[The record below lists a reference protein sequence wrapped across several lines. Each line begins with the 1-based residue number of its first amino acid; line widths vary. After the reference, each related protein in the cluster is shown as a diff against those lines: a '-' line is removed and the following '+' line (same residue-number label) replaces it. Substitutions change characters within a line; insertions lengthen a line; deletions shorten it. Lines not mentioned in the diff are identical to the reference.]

1 MNDVQMICQ
10 LIGCSQEE
18 ASQALLTHET
28 VVDAIESL
36 LPPAPVVSGSK
47 YIPPKP
53 IVDSGLSVEQ
63 KELCERGRWLQDKVN
78 AVFSVAHSKTLPLP
92 DAPQE
97 VLVDVPVPQAVP
109 VESSEP
115 PQFEPLPG
123 CVEQTVPQ
131 VPKFEPLLKRDPSS
145 QYVLS
150 NVLLARNMQSHCP
163 TNESQ

>member
-1 MNDVQMICQ
+1 MDDVQMICQ
-10 LIGCSQEE
+10 LVGCTQEQ
-18 ASQALLTHET
+18 ASQALLKHET
-28 VVDAIESL
+28 LVDAIDSF

-53 IVDSGLSVEQ
+53 IVDSGLSAEQ

-97 VLVDVPVPQAVP
+97 VLAHDPVPQGVT
-109 VESSEP
+109 VESSELL
-115 PQFEPLPG
+115 QSESLPG

-131 VPKFEPLLKRDPSS
+131 VPKS
-145 QYVLS
+145 
-150 NVLLARNMQSHCP
+150 
-163 TNESQ
+163 ESLP

>member
-1 MNDVQMICQ
+1 MDDVQMICQ
-10 LIGCSQEE
+10 LVGCTQEE
-18 ASQALLTHET
+18 ASQALLKHET
-28 VVDAIESL
+28 LVDAIDSF

-53 IVDSGLSVEQ
+53 IVDSGLSAEQ

-97 VLVDVPVPQAVP
+97 VLAHDPVPQGVTLEMP
-109 VESSEP
+109 EP
-115 PQFEPLPG
+115 PLSESLPG

-131 VPKFEPLLKRDPSS
+131 VPKS
-145 QYVLS
+145 
-150 NVLLARNMQSHCP
+150 
-163 TNESQ
+163 ESLP

>member
-28 VVDAIESL
+28 LVDALESL

-53 IVDSGLSVEQ
+53 IVDSGLSPEQ
-63 KELCERGRWLQDKVN
+63 KELCDRGRWLQDKVN

-97 VLVDVPVPQAVP
+97 VLADVPVQTSVKP
-109 VESSEP
+109 EKSEP
-115 PQFEPLPG
+115 PQFESLPD

-131 VPKFEPLLKRDPSS
+131 VLKSEPLLKKDSS
-145 QYVLS
+145 VQYVLS
-150 NVLLARNMQSHCP
+150 NVLLAQSRQSHCP
-163 TNESQ
+163 TNESK

>member
-1 MNDVQMICQ
+1 MICQ

-47 YIPPKP
+47 YIPSKP
-53 IVDSGLSVEQ
+53 IVDSGLSDEQ

-78 AVFSVAHSKTLPLP
+78 AVFSVAHSKTLPLQ

-97 VLVDVPVPQAVP
+97 VLEDDPDPQAVP
-109 VESSEP
+109 VERSGPVHCES
-115 PQFEPLPG
+115 LPG

-131 VPKFEPLLKRDPSS
+131 VPKSEPLLQRDSS
-145 QYVLS
+145 LQYVSS
-150 NVLLARNMQSHCP
+150 NVLLARNRQFHCP

>member
-1 MNDVQMICQ
+1 MDDVQMICQ
-10 LIGCSQEE
+10 LVGCTQEQ

-28 VVDAIESL
+28 LVDAIDSL

-53 IVDSGLSVEQ
+53 IVDSGLSDEQ

-92 DAPQE
+92 DAPPE
-97 VLVDVPVPQAVP
+97 VLAHDPVPQGVT

-115 PQFEPLPG
+115 RQSEPPQD
-123 CVEQTVPQ
+123 CVE
-131 VPKFEPLLKRDPSS
+131 
-145 QYVLS
+145 
-150 NVLLARNMQSHCP
+150 
-163 TNESQ
+163 

>member
-10 LIGCSQEE
+10 LVGCSQEE
-18 ASQALLTHET
+18 ASQALLKHET

-36 LPPAPVVSGSK
+36 LPPAPSISGSK

-53 IVDSGLSVEQ
+53 TVDSGLSPEQ
-63 KELCERGRWLQDKVN
+63 EALCKRGRWLQDQVN

-97 VLVDVPVPQAVP
+97 VLVDVPVQTGAKFQILETLGELPLDCVGQTAPQD
-109 VESSEP
+109 
-115 PQFEPLPG
+115 L
-123 CVEQTVPQ
+123 
-131 VPKFEPLLKRDPSS
+131 KFETLPQRDSS
-145 QYVLS
+145 LQYVSS
-150 NVLLARNMQSHCP
+150 NVLLAQSRHFHCP

>member
-18 ASQALLTHET
+18 ASQALLKHET

-47 YIPPKP
+47 YIPSKP
-53 IVDSGLSVEQ
+53 IVDSGLSDEQ

-97 VLVDVPVPQAVP
+97 VLEDDLVPQAVL

-115 PQFEPLPG
+115 AQNEPLPD

-131 VPKFEPLLKRDPSS
+131 VPKFETLPQRDSS
-145 QYVLS
+145 LQYVSS
-150 NVLLARNMQSHCP
+150 NVLLAQNRQFHCP

>member
-97 VLVDVPVPQAVP
+97 ALVSVPVQQGVKP
-109 VESSEP
+109 ERLEP

-131 VPKFEPLLKRDPSS
+131 VPKSEPLP
-145 QYVLS
+145 
-150 NVLLARNMQSHCP
+150 
-163 TNESQ
+163 

>member
-53 IVDSGLSVEQ
+53 IVDSGLSPEQ

-97 VLVDVPVPQAVP
+97 VLEYDPVQQGVKP
-109 VESSEP
+109 ERLEP

-131 VPKFEPLLKRDPSS
+131 VPKSEPLP
-145 QYVLS
+145 
-150 NVLLARNMQSHCP
+150 
-163 TNESQ
+163 

>member
-1 MNDVQMICQ
+1 MNDVEMICQ

-18 ASQALLTHET
+18 ASQALLKHET
-28 VVDAIESL
+28 LVDAIESL

-97 VLVDVPVPQAVP
+97 VLAHDPVPQALP
-109 VESSEP
+109 VESSELL
-115 PQFEPLPG
+115 QSESLPG

-131 VPKFEPLLKRDPSS
+131 VPKS
-145 QYVLS
+145 
-150 NVLLARNMQSHCP
+150 
-163 TNESQ
+163 ESLP

>member
-1 MNDVQMICQ
+1 MNDVEMICQ

-18 ASQALLTHET
+18 ASQALLNHET
-28 VVDAIESL
+28 LVDAIESL

-53 IVDSGLSVEQ
+53 IVDSGLSPEQ

-97 VLVDVPVPQAVP
+97 VLAHDPVQTNVKSEILEPIQ
-109 VESSEP
+109 SEP
-115 PQFEPLPG
+115 LQD
-123 CVEQTVPQ
+123 CVAQTVLPT
-131 VPKFEPLLKRDPSS
+131 PKFETLPQRDSS
-145 QYVLS
+145 PQYVVS
-150 NVLLARNMQSHCP
+150 NVLLAQNRPFHCP